1 MRFKIKQKPNEK
13 NYLERRITRKFLW
26 FPLQLGNEI
35 RWLEYSHIEEV
46 VDYTINIRATS
57 DDKIRVYYWKKV
69 KWVD

>member
-26 FPLQLGNEI
+26 FPLQLDNEI
-35 RWLEYSHIEEV
+35 RWLEFSNIEEE

-69 KWVD
+69 RWVD